1 MQIIDAATIQQI
13 KQKSGLTFQHAKDY
27 AKLSELIEKET
38 EEYVSENTLR
48 RLMGA
53 TPNNSE
59 ARQSTLNAIAR
70 YLGFP
75 NWEAFYNNNHGSGF
89 RATRKAILASELQL
103 GQHLEI
109 IYPVNRLLRIRLIRE
124 NTFLVE
130 ECTST
135 NLQPNDEVCIS
146 EVVEGQ
152 TLFVLHV
159 YRNGKDIGQYVAG
172 EVDGI
177 TSFRTY

>member
-13 KQKSGLTFQHAKDY
+13 KQKSGLTFQQAKDY

-75 NWEAFYNNNHGSGF
+75 IGKPSTTITMVQVFAQ
-89 RATRKAILASELQL
+89 RAKPSSPPNCSWVSTSRSSIRSTDCCAS
-103 GQHLEI
+103 
-109 IYPVNRLLRIRLIRE
+109 V
-124 NTFLVE
+124 
-130 ECTST
+130 
-135 NLQPNDEVCIS
+135 
-146 EVVEGQ
+146 
-152 TLFVLHV
+152 
-159 YRNGKDIGQYVAG
+159 
-172 EVDGI
+172 
-177 TSFRTY
+177 